1 MDTIAHG
8 TSTINNSRNLLSK
21 KCLFFFMVMDV
32 DSRNLKSDPR
42 PLGSP
47 ENPTGGHRTI
57 RFRNF
62 KVESEK

>member
-1 MDTIAHG
+1 
-8 TSTINNSRNLLSK
+8 
-21 KCLFFFMVMDV
+21 MVMDV

-62 KVESEK
+62 KVESEKWKNKLIYGQLENNGATFLHKIRIAN